1 MTLLY
6 FLEALL
12 LLVGSAFLLL
22 AGIGSLVFP
31 DFFTRMAAVSKA
43 STLGAALMLAGT
55 ALHFRESSL
64 VFQCAMVILFLFVA
78 NPIASHL
85 LGRTAYLNKVP
96 LFRNTADEG
105 QDLCRSGQ
113 DDSKNLS

>member
-1 MTLLY
+1 MSIVDWI
-6 FLEALL
+6 EVL
-12 LLVGSAFLLL
+12 LLVLGSAFLLL

-55 ALHFRESSL
+55 ALHFKEFSIT
-64 VFQCAMVILFLFVA
+64 FQCLMIILFLFLA
-78 NPIASHL
+78 NPIAAHL

-96 LFRNTADEG
+96 LYKNTADEG
-105 QDLCRSGQ
+105 QDLCQFEQG
-113 DDSKNLS
+113 DSKNQS

>member
-1 MTLLY
+1 MTILD
-6 FLEALL
+6 FFEAI
-12 LLVGSAFLLL
+12 LLVLGSAVLLL

-31 DFFTRMAAVSKA
+31 DFFTRMAAISKA

-55 ALHFRESSL
+55 ALHFKESAIA
-64 VFQCAMVILFLFVA
+64 FQCAMVILFLFIA

-96 LFRNTADEG
+96 LFKNTTDQG
-105 QDLCRSGQ
+105 QELCRLGQ